1 MLDRLTKD
9 LSISLL
15 SKSLD
20 GAEARHKALADN
32 IANANTP
39 GYKRSD
45 VPFQEMLRHAVSGRA
60 TMVTTHVNHL
70 PGRSGVSRLAFEPI
84 KVADSSRIRVDGNNV
99 DIEAEMAK
107 LAENSLMYSVLSDLL
122 SRRISLLRSV
132 INEGRR

>member
-1 MLDRLTKD
+1 VLDRLTKD

-15 SKSLD
+15 SRTLD

-45 VPFQEMLRHAVSGRA
+45 LPFQEMLRDAVSGRA
-60 TMVTTHVNHL
+60 MMVTTDVKHL

-84 KVADSSRIRVDGNNV
+84 RSMDSSRIRVDGNNV
-99 DIEAEMAK
+99 DIESEMAK
-107 LAENSLMYSVLSDLL
+107 LAENSLLYSALSDLL